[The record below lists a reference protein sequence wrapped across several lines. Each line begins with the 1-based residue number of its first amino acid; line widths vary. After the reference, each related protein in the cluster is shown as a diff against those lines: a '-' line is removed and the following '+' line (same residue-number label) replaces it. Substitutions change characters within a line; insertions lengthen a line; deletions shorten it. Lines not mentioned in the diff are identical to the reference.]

1 LQKSVRIHHK
11 IVNIHQKI
19 AIHCPLFYLK
29 FDSVINSILSNKNN
43 LKFKAMKTIIFFFS
57 CMMLTIIA
65 LGQDQKPNLGEVK
78 VTAPK
83 FSGIENAAKMLN
95 GRESETINVYL
106 SENFYYPVY
115 KDVNPEGTEVIQFT
129 VTPSG
134 ELTNFVII
142 NSVSHEIDEEMI
154 RVLQTTNGMWIP
166 GLNNNVPAEM
176 TKEVS
181 LVFYPGNNSSK
192 SVTKIFTEKATPY
205 FINGSKIL
213 FEKQNPKKAMKN
225 FTRGINYLPHDKSL
239 LIMRGI
245 CRFETGDKKG
255 AHQDWERVKTL
266 GGFDIEND
274 YLTENAK
281 GLKSYDE
288 MTSVFKK

>member
-1 LQKSVRIHHK
+1 M
-11 IVNIHQKI
+11 
-19 AIHCPLFYLK
+19 
-29 FDSVINSILSNKNN
+29 IL
-43 LKFKAMKTIIFFFS
+43 TV
-57 CMMLTIIA
+57 IA
-65 LGQDQKPNLGEVK
+65 LGQDQKSNLGEVK

-83 FSGIENAAKMLN
+83 FAGIENAVEILN
-95 GRESETINVYL
+95 GKESETINVYL
-106 SENFYYPVY
+106 SKNFDFPVY
-115 KDVNPEGTEVIQFT
+115 SKVIPEGTEVIQFT
-129 VTPSG
+129 VTPEG
-134 ELTNFVII
+134 KLTDFVII
-142 NSVSHEIDEEMI
+142 NSVSREIDQEMI

-166 GLNNNVPAEM
+166 GLNNNLPAEM

-181 LVFYPGNNSSK
+181 LVFYAGNNSSK
-192 SVTKIFTEKATPY
+192 SVTEIFTEKATPY

-213 FEKQNPKKAMKN
+213 FEKHNPKKAMKN
-225 FTRGINYLPHDKSL
+225 FTRGINYLPYDKNL

-245 CRFETGDKKG
+245 CRFEAGDKKG

-288 MTSVFKK
+288 LTSVFKE